1 MRYLKSITLVLFL
14 LTNKLLISQ
23 GINFNSE
30 VYAVEEFENIVKKS
44 KKPTLLIAFSSH
56 CDICGHMDT
65 AVYRKKEVGKFYN
78 KNFNICKIDLE
89 KEFANAFISKYQIY
103 GYPTY
108 LFFNTNGVLMH
119 RQKGGFPV
127 KEFLELGHDAIDP
140 DKQFLSASFKFQTGI
155 REQEL
160 CKNLAESAKEM
171 DDVDLQRKC
180 VICYLDQN
188 KNWESDEAVKFI
200 FKFTE
205 SIQEPQFQFVIK
217 NRSLF
222 EKTIGA
228 GKFSEKFDNIILK
241 DIAENSYNQEMG
253 ILDTTKAKEFA
264 AKYLPPFEIEKAL
277 WLFNSNELIRKN
289 DTANYINSIFNYFS
303 KFPSSNGYL
312 ITNLSQSVADLTNDT
327 AYLKKSLAIAQRSY
341 LFMQDEKCYLN
352 AADIAIKLNDYKKA
366 YAILLEGQEYGVKE
380 KRKFYKINDLII
392 NVKTKI

>member
-1 MRYLKSITLVLFL
+1 MRFLKTITLVLFL

-89 KEFANAFISKYQIY
+89 KEYANNFISKYQIY

-108 LFFNTNGVLMH
+108 LFFNTNGVLTH

-140 DKQFLSASFKFQTGI
+140 NKQFLSASFKFQTGV

-171 DDVDLQRKC
+171 DDIELQRKC

-205 SIQEPQFQFVIK
+205 SIQEPQFQFIIK

-222 EKTIGA
+222 EKIIGA
-228 GKFSEKFDNIILK
+228 GKFSEKCDNIILK
-241 DIAENSYNQEMG
+241 DIAENAYDQELG

-264 AKYLPPFEIEKAL
+264 AKYLPPFETEKAL

-289 DTANYINSIFNYFS
+289 DTTNYINSIFNYFS
-303 KFPSSNGYL
+303 KFPSTNGYL
-312 ITNLSQSVADLTNDT
+312 ITNLSQSVADLTTDT
-327 AYLKKSLAIAQRSY
+327 VYLKKSLEIAQRSY

-352 AADIAIKLNDYKKA
+352 AADIAIKLNKYKKA
-366 YAILLEGQEYGVKE
+366 YAILLEGQEYSIKE
-380 KRKFYKINDLII
+380 KRKFYKLNELII
-392 NVKTKI
+392 QLKQKI

>member
-1 MRYLKSITLVLFL
+1 MRYLKTITLVLLL

-78 KNFNICKIDLE
+78 KNFTICKIDLE

-127 KEFLELGHDAIDP
+127 KEFLELGHDALDP
-140 DKQFLSASFKFQTGI
+140 DKQFLSASFKFQSGV

-171 DDVDLQRKC
+171 DDIELQRKC

-188 KNWESDEAVKFI
+188 KNWGTDEAVKFI

-222 EKTIGA
+222 EKIIGA

-241 DIAENSYNQEMG
+241 DIAENAYNQEMG

-264 AKYLPPFEIEKAL
+264 AQYLPSFETEKAL
-277 WLFNSNELIRKN
+277 WLFNSN
-289 DTANYINSIFNYFS
+289 
-303 KFPSSNGYL
+303 
-312 ITNLSQSVADLTNDT
+312 
-327 AYLKKSLAIAQRSY
+327 
-341 LFMQDEKCYLN
+341 
-352 AADIAIKLNDYKKA
+352 
-366 YAILLEGQEYGVKE
+366 
-380 KRKFYKINDLII
+380 
-392 NVKTKI
+392 

>member
-1 MRYLKSITLVLFL
+1 MRFIKYITLTLLL

-23 GINFNSE
+23 GINFNAE
-30 VYAVEEFENIVKKS
+30 VYSVEEFENIVKKS
-44 KKPTLLIAFSSH
+44 KKTTLLIAFSSH

-78 KNFNICKIDLE
+78 KNFSIYKIDLE
-89 KEFANAFISKYQIY
+89 KEYTSSFISKYQIY

-108 LFFNTNGVLMH
+108 LFFNTNGVLVH

-140 DKQFLSASFKFQTGI
+140 NKQFLSASIKFQTGI
-155 REQEL
+155 REKDL
-160 CKNLAESAKEM
+160 CRNLAESAKEM
-171 DDVDLQRKC
+171 DEVELQRKC
-180 VICYLDQN
+180 VVCYLDQN
-188 KNWESDEAVKFI
+188 KNWESEEAVKFI

-205 SIQEPQFQFVIK
+205 SIQEPQFQFIIK
-217 NRSLF
+217 NRALF

-228 GKFSEKFDNIILK
+228 GKFSEKIDNIILK
-241 DIAENSYNQEMG
+241 DIAENAYNQEMG
-253 ILDTTKAKEFA
+253 ILDTITAKEFA
-264 AKYLPPFEIEKAL
+264 TKYLPPFEIEKAL
-277 WLFNSNELIRKN
+277 WLFNSNELIRHN
-289 DTANYINSIFNYFS
+289 DTINYINSIFNYFS

-327 AYLKKSLAIAQRSY
+327 VYLKKSLEIAQRSY

-366 YAILLEGQEYGVKE
+366 YTILLEGQEYGVKE
-380 KRKFYKINDLII
+380 KRKFYKINDLLI
-392 NVKTKI
+392 NLKTKI

>member
-327 AYLKKSLAIAQRSY
+327 AYLLKALAIAQRSY